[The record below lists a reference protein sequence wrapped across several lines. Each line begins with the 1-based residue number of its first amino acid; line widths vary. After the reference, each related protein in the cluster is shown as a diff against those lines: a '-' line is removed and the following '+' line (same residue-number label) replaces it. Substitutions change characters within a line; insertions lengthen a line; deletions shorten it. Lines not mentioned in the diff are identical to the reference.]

1 LTLLILVMVGAGIFF
16 LNKNDSSSDIKP
28 TIVDTGSTGNT
39 STKSKDS
46 NSIDSIDNT
55 PPPWMGSTAVTQG
68 NKNSDGNSSNELS
81 NSGSGINSQK
91 ITSAEESKKKL
102 EELNKIQAEITA
114 NMQNGQPD
122 INKLKATLYKM
133 KQTQGDVVGGV
144 NIGILINNLEKAQ
157 QIQEL
162 ALEMQN
168 NTGKVGSFDQK
179 KQEINLKKMQQLQ
192 AEMRTDFVASPNI
205 NKSK

>member
-1 LTLLILVMVGAGIFF
+1 MTLLILVMVGAAIFF
-16 LNKNDSSSDIKP
+16 LNKNDSSTDIKP
-28 TIVDTGSTGNT
+28 TIVDTGLNGNT

-55 PPPWMGSTAVTQG
+55 PPPWMGSAAVTQG

-192 AEMRTDFVASPNI
+192 AEMRTDFVASPTI
-205 NKSK
+205 NQSK